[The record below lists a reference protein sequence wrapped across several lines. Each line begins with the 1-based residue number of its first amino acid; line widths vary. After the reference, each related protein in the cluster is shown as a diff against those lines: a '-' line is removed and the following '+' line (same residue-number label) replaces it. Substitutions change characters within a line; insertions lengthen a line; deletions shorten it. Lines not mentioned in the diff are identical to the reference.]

1 LRYLPMGVF
10 SKNALVAAF
19 ALAAQA
25 SQAAGDDFAP
35 MALNSFTVLPMRFP
49 SARVMGQDGALLGNV
64 QAVQS
69 DLGGKPTTIRIGV
82 AGGRIISLRSDEAS
96 YDESGNIV
104 VTDFEA
110 TKAAIAAVGSP
121 SP

>member
-1 LRYLPMGVF
+1 MGVF
-10 SKNALVAAF
+10 PKNALIIAF
-19 ALAAQA
+19 ALAANVA
-25 SQAAGDDFAP
+25 RAAGDEFAP
-35 MALNSFTVLPMRFP
+35 MALNSFTVLPKNFP

-69 DLGGKPTTIRIGV
+69 DLGGNPTVIRIGV
-82 AGGRIISLRSDEAS
+82 AGGKIISLRSDEAS
-96 YDESGNIV
+96 YDENGNIV

-110 TKAAIAAVGSP
+110 TKAAMAAAGSP

>member
-1 LRYLPMGVF
+1 LRCSQMGVLP
-10 SKNALVAAF
+10 KNALIVAF
-19 ALAAQA
+19 ALAANVA
-25 SQAAGDDFAP
+25 RAAGDEFAP
-35 MALNSFTVLPMRFP
+35 MALNSFTVLPKHFP

-82 AGGRIISLRSDEAS
+82 AGGKIISLRSDEAS
-96 YDESGNIV
+96 YDENGNIV

>member
-1 LRYLPMGVF
+1 MGVF
-10 SKNALVAAF
+10 PKTALVAAF

-35 MALNSFTVLPMRFP
+35 MALNSFTVLPKRFP

-96 YDESGNIV
+96 YDESANIV

-110 TKAAIAAVGSP
+110 TKAAMAAVGSP